1 MQFVNYKTCITTT
14 NKRKAGWRKLKIRN
28 KFDTIDFMGLAS
40 IIDGNNIVV
49 KKYEFLRFQHVL
61 ETTQV
66 IKISHTVIL

>member
-1 MQFVNYKTCITTT
+1 
-14 NKRKAGWRKLKIRN
+14 
-28 KFDTIDFMGLAS
+28 MGLAS